1 MSKNEI
7 KDKDSKNNILQSSYE
22 GNSYDGEFD
31 ELNNEIDKIIN
42 WPKINREHN
51 RKNLNDSFEENSSL
65 NTTPTPI
72 VTSSQNFNDNISKIK
87 DLNQQD
93 FFHNFFALTGNRNDN
108 IFNVQKKNI
117 NQYSNNQIENN
128 PYQKLYMQNYINNN
142 NNNYLGVYTTPKLN
156 SNFHFQT
163 INSPYYNNKFAT
175 PTFDFIQMN
184 TQLTPII
191 NNNQFLTPVQPFSH
205 YFHRNYQNAFN
216 YHNINQN
223 SKFFSVNVNN
233 VTPTNQKTNDEI
245 ILNNMLSKQNKF
257 KKNHKTSKNIPF
269 TNYDYMNSNNIMY
282 NSHTKSPNKRKL
294 TQEEE
299 KEHNIIDID
308 LIIQGKDRRTTI
320 MIKNIPNKYT
330 ISTFLDE
337 INVEFKNKYDIFYL
351 PIDYGNKCNLGFAFI
366 NFVDSFHIINFYD
379 LYRGKKWKR
388 FNSEKTCELLY
399 AKIQGKKDLIS
410 HFEKGK
416 VLSFD
421 SEDKRP
427 LILPTPNPLP
437 NIVIPMKYYE
447 IFKKFYP
454 YVHFICENDGKE
466 DRKFIFNSEYL
477 LYGK

>member
-7 KDKDSKNNILQSSYE
+7 NDNDSKNNLLKTSYE

-42 WPKINREHN
+42 WPKINRESN
-51 RKNLNDSFEENSSL
+51 RNLNDSFEENSSL

-72 VTSSQNFNDNISKIK
+72 VTSSQNFNNNLSKIK

-93 FFHNFFALTGNRNDN
+93 FFHNFFALTGKRNDD
-108 IFNVQKKNI
+108 IFNNQKKNI
-117 NQYSNNQIENN
+117 NQYSKLIENN
-128 PYQKLYMQNYINNN
+128 PYQKLYIQNFINNNNSNN
-142 NNNYLGVYTTPKLN
+142 NNNYFGVYTTPKLN
-156 SNFHFQT
+156 SNFNFQT

-191 NNNQFLTPVQPFSH
+191 NNNQFLTPVQPFDH
-205 YFHRNYQNAFN
+205 YFQRN
-216 YHNINQN
+216 YHNPLNYNNLNNN

-233 VTPTNQKTNDEI
+233 ITSTNQKTNDEI
-245 ILNNMLSKQNKF
+245 ILNNMLNKQNKF
-257 KKNHKTSKNIPF
+257 KKNHKNSKNTPF
-269 TNYDYMNSNNIMY
+269 NNYDYINSN
-282 NSHTKSPNKRKL
+282 TKSPNKRKL
-294 TQEEE
+294 SQEEE
-299 KEHNIIDID
+299 KEHNKIDID

-330 ISTFLDE
+330 INTFLDE
-337 INVEFKNKYDIFYL
+337 INIDFKNKYDVFYL

-379 LYRGKKWKR
+379 MYRGKKWKR

-416 VLSFD
+416 VLSFE

-437 NIVIPMKYYE
+437 NIVIP
-447 IFKKFYP
+447 FKFYDKFRKCYP
-454 YVHFICENDGKE
+454 YVHFICESEGKE

>member
-7 KDKDSKNNILQSSYE
+7 NDNDSKNNLLKTSYE

-42 WPKINREHN
+42 WPKINIESN
-51 RKNLNDSFEENSSL
+51 RNLNDSFEENSSL

-72 VTSSQNFNDNISKIK
+72 VTSSQNFNNNLSKIK

-93 FFHNFFALTGNRNDN
+93 FFHNFFALTGNRNDD
-108 IFNVQKKNI
+108 IFNNQKKNI
-117 NQYSNNQIENN
+117 NQYSKLIENN
-128 PYQKLYMQNYINNN
+128 PYQKLYIQNFINNNNSNN
-142 NNNYLGVYTTPKLN
+142 NNNYFGVYTTPKLN
-156 SNFHFQT
+156 SNFNFQT

-191 NNNQFLTPVQPFSH
+191 NNNQFLTPVQPFNH
-205 YFHRNYQNAFN
+205 YFQRN
-216 YHNINQN
+216 YHNPLNYNNLNNN

-233 VTPTNQKTNDEI
+233 ITSTNQKTNDEI
-245 ILNNMLSKQNKF
+245 ILNNMLNKQNKF
-257 KKNHKTSKNIPF
+257 KKNHKNSKNTPF
-269 TNYDYMNSNNIMY
+269 NNYDYINSN
-282 NSHTKSPNKRKL
+282 TKSPNKRKL
-294 TQEEE
+294 SQEEE
-299 KEHNIIDID
+299 KEHNKIDID

-330 ISTFLDE
+330 INTFLDE
-337 INVEFKNKYDIFYL
+337 INIDFKNKYDVFYL

-379 LYRGKKWKR
+379 MYRGKKWKR

-399 AKIQGKKDLIS
+399 AKKQGKKDLIS

-437 NIVIPMKYYE
+437 NIVIPIKYYE
-447 IFKKFYP
+447 KFKKFYP
-454 YVHFICENDGKE
+454 YVHFIFENEGKE